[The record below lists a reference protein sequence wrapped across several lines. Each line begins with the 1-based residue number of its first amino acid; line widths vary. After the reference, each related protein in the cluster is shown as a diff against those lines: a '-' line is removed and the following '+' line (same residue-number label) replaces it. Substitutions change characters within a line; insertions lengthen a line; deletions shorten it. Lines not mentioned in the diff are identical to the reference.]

1 LLECQWESERQPKVR
16 TAAEAE
22 MVTQA
27 LITEFVNAT
36 KECVDPNKS
45 RAPRLEDIPT
55 MVYEV
60 RQIFRRFATRIF
72 QSMPRFYPRR
82 KRECN
87 QATVEAALTMMNLQ
101 GGRTGQILYIE
112 DIIEKTDQYVLP
124 F

>member
-1 LLECQWESERQPKVR
+1 M
-16 TAAEAE
+16 A
-22 MVTQA
+22 TQT

-87 QATVEAALTMMNLQ
+87 QGTVEAALTTMNLQ

-112 DIIEKTDQYVLP
+112 DIIEKTDQYILP
-124 F
+124 FLPSVDLITHTY